1 MTVFVVINV
10 ISRAIS
16 TEQAVIQ
23 PFRCR
28 YRGVFD
34 EGDLSKTVFQA
45 SAIEK
50 LLAFLLLLFLK
61 KRTNWASCH
70 FTSVNL
76 LQANLTEDTVA
87 ISDEQ
92 LTEKTQSN
100 PNIFHQA
107 GNRWGTRCKAPFWPG
122 PTRWCW
128 LFLGRKRQTARGPEP
143 PADRTPRLLWLCL

>member
-23 PFRCR
+23 PFRYR

-61 KRTNWASCH
+61 KRTN
-70 FTSVNL
+70 
-76 LQANLTEDTVA
+76 
-87 ISDEQ
+87 
-92 LTEKTQSN
+92 
-100 PNIFHQA
+100 
-107 GNRWGTRCKAPFWPG
+107 
-122 PTRWCW
+122 
-128 LFLGRKRQTARGPEP
+128 
-143 PADRTPRLLWLCL
+143 